1 MANGIL
7 DIETA
12 SRLRRFYFRSPSRVR
27 GRKAGLH
34 KSLYKGI
41 SPDFL
46 EYKEYNRG
54 DELRQVDWRLY
65 GRHDRLY
72 VKKFE
77 DEVNLDWCILVDCSA
92 SMGYGEGGSQKLR
105 YSAGLAATLAYLLL
119 RQGDAVGGGA
129 FSASGLSVIPPRAG
143 NSYIA
148 PILEKL
154 ETLAPSGMTALS
166 EPLLK
171 ALEVFRQDA
180 SFVIISDLLTDE
192 SEIEKSLQLLKAAK
206 KDAVIFH
213 VLHEDEVEF
222 SFSGSLEFLDME
234 SDEKVIVDTEAVR
247 DGYKRRIREF
257 TERLKVLCHEYESR
271 YVFSPS
277 SRPFEESLIE
287 IADK

>member
-77 DEVNLDWCILVDCSA
+77 DEVNLAWCILVDSSA
-92 SMGYGEGGSQKLR
+92 SMGYGEGGSRKLR

-119 RQGDAVGGGA
+119 RQGDSVGGGA
-129 FSASGLSVIPPRAG
+129 FSADGLSVIPPRAG

-154 ETLAPSGMTALS
+154 ETLAPAGMTALS

>member
-27 GRKAGLH
+27 GRKAGIH

-77 DEVNLDWCILVDCSA
+77 DEVNLAWCILVDSSA
-92 SMGYGEGGSQKLR
+92 SMGYGEGLSRKLR
-105 YSAGLAATLAYLLL
+105 YSESLAATLAYLLL
-119 RQGDAVGGGA
+119 RQGDSVGAGA
-129 FSASGLSVIPPRAG
+129 FSGNGLSLIPPKAG
-143 NSYIA
+143 NSYIT
-148 PILEKL
+148 PVLQKL
-154 ETLAPSGMTALS
+154 ESLTPSGDTALAG
-166 EPLLK
+166 PLLK
-171 ALEVFRQDA
+171 ALETFRQDS

-192 SEIEKSLQLLKAAK
+192 GEIERSLQLLRAARK
-206 KDAVIFH
+206 ETVIFH
-213 VLHEDEVEF
+213 VLHEDETELPF
-222 SFSGSLEFLDME
+222 QGPLEFLDME
-234 SDEKVIVDTEAVR
+234 SEERVIVDTDAVR
-247 DGYKRRIREF
+247 DGYRKRIKEF
-257 TERLKVLCHEYESR
+257 TERLKLLCHEYESR
-271 YVFSPS
+271 YVLSPT
-277 SRPFEESLIE
+277 SRPVEEALLE

>member
-77 DEVNLDWCILVDCSA
+77 DEVNLAWCLLVDSSA
-92 SMGYGEGGSQKLR
+92 SMGYGEGGSRKLG
-105 YSAGLAATLAYLLL
+105 YSASLAATLAYLLL
-119 RQGDAVGGGA
+119 RQGDSVGVGA
-129 FSASGLSVIPPRAG
+129 FSADTISVIPPRSG
-143 NSYIA
+143 NSYIT
-148 PILEKL
+148 PILERL
-154 ETLAPSGMTALS
+154 ETLTPEGMTALS
-166 EPLLK
+166 EPVFK
-171 ALEVFRQDA
+171 ALETFRQDA

-192 SEIEKSLQLLKAAK
+192 SEIEKSLQMLKAAN
-206 KDAVIFH
+206 KDTIIFH
-213 VLHEDEVEF
+213 VLHEDEVDF
-222 SFSGSLEFLDME
+222 SFRGSFEFQDME
-234 SDEKVIVDTEAVR
+234 TGDSVIVDTDAVR
-247 DGYKRRIREF
+247 DGYKKRIREF
-257 TERLKVLCHEYESR
+257 TEKLKTLCHEYESR
-271 YVFSPS
+271 YVFSPT
-277 SRPFEESLIE
+277 SRPIEESLIE

>member
-27 GRKAGLH
+27 GRKAGIH

-77 DEVNLDWCILVDCSA
+77 DEVNLAWCILVDSSA

-105 YSAGLAATLAYLLL
+105 YSESLAATLAYLLL
-119 RQGDAVGGGA
+119 RQGDAVGAGA
-129 FSASGLSVIPPRAG
+129 FSGGGLSVIPPRAG
-143 NSYIA
+143 NSYIT
-148 PILEKL
+148 PILAKL
-154 ETLAPSGMTALS
+154 ESLAPSGTTALAG
-166 EPLLK
+166 PLLK
-171 ALEVFRQDA
+171 ALETFRQDA

-192 SEIEKSLQLLKAAK
+192 GEIEKSLQLLKAAK
-206 KDAVIFH
+206 KETVIFH
-213 VLHEDEVEF
+213 VLHEDETEF
-222 SFSGSLEFLDME
+222 PFRGPLEFLDME
-234 SDEKVIVDTEAVR
+234 SEERVIVDTDGVR
-247 DGYKRRIREF
+247 EGYRKRIKEF
-257 TERLKVLCHEYESR
+257 TERLKLLCHEYESR
-271 YVFSPS
+271 YVLSPT
-277 SRPFEESLIE
+277 SRPVEEALIE

>member
-12 SRLRRFYFRSPSRVR
+12 LRLRRFYFRSPSRVR
-27 GRKAGLH
+27 GRKAGIH

-77 DEVNLDWCILVDCSA
+77 DEVNLNWCILVDSSA
-92 SMGYGEGGSQKLR
+92 SMSYGDDG
-105 YSAGLAATLAYLLL
+105 AGKHYYAKKLAATLAYLLL
-119 RQGDAVGGGA
+119 KQGDAVGTGA
-129 FSASGLSVIPPRAG
+129 FSETEFGVIPPKAG
-143 NSYIA
+143 SSYITT
-148 PILEKL
+148 ILNKL
-154 ETLAPSGMTALS
+154 ESMTPSGGTALT

-171 ALEVFRQDA
+171 ALEVFKGDA
-180 SFVIISDLLTDE
+180 TFVIISDLFTDE
-192 SEIEKSLQLLKAAK
+192 NEIEKSLQLLRAAK

-213 VLHEDEVEF
+213 VLHPDEFEF
-222 SFSGSLEFLDME
+222 GFRGSLEFLDME
-234 SDEKVIVDTEAVR
+234 SDEKIIVDTDTVR
-247 DGYKRRIREF
+247 NTYKKRIREF
-257 TERLKVLCHEYESR
+257 MEKLKLLCHEYESS
-271 YVFSPS
+271 YVFSPTS
-277 SRPFEESLIE
+277 QPVEGPLID

>member
-1 MANGIL
+1 MANSIL

-77 DEVNLDWCILVDCSA
+77 DEVNLAWCLLVDCSA
-92 SMGYGEGGSQKLR
+92 SMGYGEGGSRKLC
-105 YSAGLAATLAYLLL
+105 YSASLAATLAYLLL
-119 RQGDAVGGGA
+119 RQGDSVGVGA
-129 FSASGLSVIPPRAG
+129 FSADTISVIPPRSG
-143 NSYIA
+143 NSYIT
-148 PILEKL
+148 PILERL
-154 ETLAPSGMTALS
+154 ETLTPEGMTALS
-166 EPLLK
+166 EPVFK
-171 ALEVFRQDA
+171 ALEAFRQDA

-192 SEIEKSLQLLKAAK
+192 SEIEKSLQMLKAAK
-206 KDAVIFH
+206 KDTIIFH
-213 VLHEDEVEF
+213 VLHEDEVDF
-222 SFSGSLEFLDME
+222 SFRGSFEFQDME
-234 SDEKVIVDTEAVR
+234 SGDRVIVDTDAVR
-247 DGYKRRIREF
+247 DGYKKRIREF
-257 TERLKVLCHEYESR
+257 TEKLKTLCHEYESR
-271 YVFSPS
+271 YVFSPT
-277 SRPFEESLIE
+277 SRPIEESLIE

>member
-1 MANGIL
+1 MLDRIL
-7 DIETA
+7 DIDAA
-12 SRLRRFYFRSPSRVR
+12 SRLKRFYFRSPSRVR
-27 GRKAGLH
+27 GRKAGIH

-77 DEVNLDWCILVDCSA
+77 DEVNLAWCILVDSSA

-105 YSAGLAATLAYLLL
+105 YSASMAATLAYLLL
-119 RQGDAVGGGA
+119 RQGDAAGGGG
-129 FSASGLSVIPPRAG
+129 FSADGLSVIPPRSG
-143 NSYIA
+143 NTYIS

-154 ETLAPSGMTALS
+154 ETLTPAGKTALS
-166 EPLLK
+166 EPILK

-206 KDAVIFH
+206 KDTTIFH
-213 VLHEDEVEF
+213 VLHEDEVDF
-222 SFSGSLEFLDME
+222 SFRGPLEFLDME
-234 SDEKVIVDTEAVR
+234 SDERVIVDTDAVR

-257 TERLKVLCHEYESR
+257 TERLKTLCHEYESR
-271 YVFSPS
+271 YVFSPT

-287 IADK
+287 IAEK

>member
-1 MANGIL
+1 MTNSIL

-12 SRLRRFYFRSPSRVR
+12 SRLKRFYFRSPSRVR

-77 DEVNLDWCILVDCSA
+77 DEVNLAWCILVDSSA

-105 YSAGLAATLAYLLL
+105 YSASLAATLAYLLL
-119 RQGDAVGGGA
+119 RQGDAVGAGA
-129 FSASGLSVIPPRAG
+129 FSADGLSVTPPRAG
-143 NSYIA
+143 NSYIS
-148 PILEKL
+148 PLLEML
-154 ETLAPSGMTALS
+154 ETLQPSGKTALS
-166 EPLLK
+166 EPVYK
-171 ALEVFRQDA
+171 ALEVFKQDA
-180 SFVIISDLLTDE
+180 SFVIISDLLTEE
-192 SEIEKSLQLLKAAK
+192 SEIEKSLQMLKAAR
-206 KDAVIFH
+206 KDAIIFH
-213 VLHEDEVEF
+213 VLHDDEAEF
-222 SFSGSLEFLDME
+222 SFRGPLEFLDME
-234 SDEKVIVDTEAVR
+234 TDERVIVDTDAVR
-247 DGYKRRIREF
+247 AGYKKRIMEF
-257 TERLKVLCHEYESR
+257 TDRLKILCHDYESR
-271 YVFSPS
+271 YVFSPT
-277 SRPFEESLIE
+277 SRPFEDSLIE

>member
-1 MANGIL
+1 MLDRIL
-7 DIETA
+7 DIDAA
-12 SRLRRFYFRSPSRVR
+12 SRLKRFYFRSPSRVR
-27 GRKAGLH
+27 GRKAGIH

-77 DEVNLDWCILVDCSA
+77 DEVNLAWCILVDNSA

-105 YSAGLAATLAYLLL
+105 YSASMAATLAYLLL
-119 RQGDAVGGGA
+119 RQGDAAGGGG
-129 FSASGLSVIPPRAG
+129 FSADGLSVIPPRSG
-143 NSYIA
+143 NTYIS

-154 ETLAPSGMTALS
+154 ETLTPAGKTALS
-166 EPLLK
+166 EPILK

-206 KDAVIFH
+206 KDTTIFH
-213 VLHEDEVEF
+213 VLHEDEVDF
-222 SFSGSLEFLDME
+222 TFRGPLEFLDME
-234 SDEKVIVDTEAVR
+234 SDERVIVDTDAVR

-257 TERLKVLCHEYESR
+257 TERLKTLCHEYESR
-271 YVFSPS
+271 YVFSPT

-287 IADK
+287 IAEK

>member
-77 DEVNLDWCILVDCSA
+77 DEVNLAWCILIDSSA
-92 SMGYGEGGSQKLR
+92 SMGYGEGGSRKLR
-105 YSAGLAATLAYLLL
+105 YSASLAATLAYLLL
-119 RQGDAVGGGA
+119 RQGDSVGGGG
-129 FSASGLSVIPPRAG
+129 FSADGLSVIPPRSG
-143 NSYIA
+143 NSYIT

-154 ETLAPSGMTALS
+154 ETLAPAGRTALTG
-166 EPLLK
+166 PVFK
-171 ALEVFRQDA
+171 ALETFKQDA

-192 SEIEKSLQLLKAAK
+192 TEIEKSLQMLRAAK
-206 KDAVIFH
+206 KDAIIFH
-213 VLHEDEVEF
+213 VLHEDEVDF
-222 SFSGSLEFLDME
+222 SFRGSLEFLDMD
-234 SDEKVIVDTEAVR
+234 SDERDIVDTDAVR
-247 DGYKRRIREF
+247 DGYKKMVRQF
-257 TERLKVLCHEYESR
+257 TERLKALCHEYESR
-271 YVFSPS
+271 YVFSPT

-287 IADK
+287 IAEK

>member
-27 GRKAGLH
+27 GRKAGIH

-77 DEVNLDWCILVDCSA
+77 DEVNLDWCILVDSSA
-92 SMGYGEGGSQKLR
+92 SMGYGEDSEAKLHYGKR
-105 YSAGLAATLAYLLL
+105 LAATLAYLLL
-119 RQGDAVGGGA
+119 KQGDAVGAGS
-129 FSASGLSVIPPRAG
+129 FSEKEFGVIPPKAG
-143 NSYIA
+143 NSYIT

-154 ETLAPSGMTALS
+154 EHISPSGGTALS
-166 EPLLK
+166 GPLLK
-171 ALEVFRQDA
+171 ALEVFKGDA
-180 SFVIISDLLTDE
+180 SFVIISDLFAEE
-192 SEIEKSLQLLKAAK
+192 SEIEKTLQLLKAAK

-213 VLHEDEVEF
+213 VLHPDEFEF
-222 SFSGSLEFLDME
+222 GFRGSLEFEDME
-234 SDEKVIVDTEAVR
+234 SEEKIIVDTDAVR
-247 DGYKRRIREF
+247 NTYKKKIREF
-257 TERLKVLCHEYESR
+257 MENLKLLCHEYESR

-277 SRPFEESLIE
+277 SRPVEESLIE

>member
-27 GRKAGLH
+27 GRKAGIH

-77 DEVNLDWCILVDCSA
+77 DEVNLAWCILVDSSA
-92 SMGYGEGGSQKLR
+92 SMGYGEGGSGKLR
-105 YSAGLAATLAYLLL
+105 YSESLAATLAYLLL
-119 RQGDAVGGGA
+119 RQGDSVGAGA
-129 FSASGLSVIPPRAG
+129 FSGNGLSLIPPRAG
-143 NSYIA
+143 NSYIT
-148 PILEKL
+148 PILQKL
-154 ETLAPSGMTALS
+154 ESLAPSGGTALAG
-166 EPLLK
+166 PLLK
-171 ALEVFRQDA
+171 ALETFKQDA

-192 SEIEKSLQLLKAAK
+192 GEIERSLQLLKAARK
-206 KDAVIFH
+206 ETVIFH
-213 VLHEDEVEF
+213 VLHEDETEL
-222 SFSGSLEFLDME
+222 SFRGPLEFLDME
-234 SDEKVIVDTEAVR
+234 SEERVIVDTDAVR
-247 DGYKRRIREF
+247 DGYRKRIKEF
-257 TERLKVLCHEYESR
+257 TERLKLLCHEYESR
-271 YVFSPS
+271 YVLSPT
-277 SRPFEESLIE
+277 SRPVEEALLE